1 MAKKCER
8 PSCRERGEGAYVI
21 DTANLLVSID
31 APIPRDPSR
40 VNILCRRHA
49 DSLVVPRDWQIIDNR
64 TKKQRLFSAPAS
76 HAVRTTPRSSSTKK
90 QKRERKS
97 TGAVIQDL
105 FEFATRVVA
114 APVREPESTRENV
127 STHREVISEV
137 LEGSMDEIAAVA
149 EIETIDPQETQA
161 MPWTPQF
168 DRTGDLDGRLRARG
182 KLLSRAFGGFD
193 ETDHDANHDADHDQQ
208 HPEY

>member
-8 PSCRERGEGAYVI
+8 PSCRERGEVAYVI

-114 APVREPESTRENV
+114 APVREPEPIRENV
-127 STHREVISEV
+127 SMHREVISEV
-137 LEGSMDEIAAVA
+137 LEGSMDEIDVVA

-193 ETDHDANHDADHDQQ
+193 ETDHDADHDQQ

>member
-8 PSCRERGEGAYVI
+8 PSCRERGEVAYVI

-114 APVREPESTRENV
+114 APVREPEPNRENV

-137 LEGSMDEIAAVA
+137 LEGSMDEIDVVA

-168 DRTGDLDGRLRARG
+168 DRTGDLDGIA
-182 KLLSRAFGGFD
+182 
-193 ETDHDANHDADHDQQ
+193 
-208 HPEY
+208 

>member
-1 MAKKCER
+1 MSRKCER
-8 PSCRERGEGAYVI
+8 PSCRERGEVAYVI
-21 DTANLLVSID
+21 DTANLLVNID
-31 APIPRDPSR
+31 APIPRDSSR

-76 HAVRTTPRSSSTKK
+76 DSARAKTRASTAKK
-90 QKRERKS
+90 EKREKS
-97 TGAVIQDL
+97 TAGAVIQDL

-114 APVREPESTRENV
+114 APAREPEPVLETTSARLD
-127 STHREVISEV
+127 EVSEV
-137 LEGSMDEIAAVA
+137 SVGEIEVDT

-182 KLLSRAFGGFD
+182 RLLSRAFGAFD
-193 ETDHDANHDADHDQQ
+193 ASDQDHGYDHDHDQQ

>member
-8 PSCRERGEGAYVI
+8 PSCRERGEVAYVI

-137 LEGSMDEIAAVA
+137 LEGSMDEIDVVA

>member
-8 PSCRERGEGAYVI
+8 PSCRERGEVAYVI

-31 APIPRDPSR
+31 APIPRDSSR

-76 HAVRTTPRSSSTKK
+76 HAARTTPRSSSTKK

-114 APVREPESTRENV
+114 APVREPESIREDA
-127 STHREVISEV
+127 SMHREDVSEV
-137 LEGSMDEIAAVA
+137 SKVSMDEIDEVA

-182 KLLSRAFGGFD
+182 KLLSRAFGGFGQ
-193 ETDHDANHDADHDQQ
+193 TDHDADHDADHDQQ

>member
-8 PSCRERGEGAYVI
+8 PSCRERGEVAYVI

-114 APVREPESTRENV
+114 APVREPEPIRENV
-127 STHREVISEV
+127 SMHREVISEV

>member
-8 PSCRERGEGAYVI
+8 PSCRERGEVAYVI

>member
-1 MAKKCER
+1 MSRKCER
-8 PSCRERGEGAYVI
+8 PSCRERGEVAYVI
-21 DTANLLVSID
+21 DTANLLVNID
-31 APIPRDPSR
+31 APIPRDSSR

-76 HAVRTTPRSSSTKK
+76 DSARAKTRASTAKK
-90 QKRERKS
+90 EKREKS
-97 TGAVIQDL
+97 TAGAVIQDL

-114 APVREPESTRENV
+114 APAREPEPVLETTSARLD
-127 STHREVISEV
+127 EVSEV
-137 LEGSMDEIAAVA
+137 SVGEIEVDT

-182 KLLSRAFGGFD
+182 RLLSRAFGTFEASD
-193 ETDHDANHDADHDQQ
+193 QDHGGDHDHDQQ

>member
-1 MAKKCER
+1 
-8 PSCRERGEGAYVI
+8 
-21 DTANLLVSID
+21 
-31 APIPRDPSR
+31 
-40 VNILCRRHA
+40 
-49 DSLVVPRDWQIIDNR
+49 VPRDWQIIDNR

-76 HAVRTTPRSSSTKK
+76 DSARAKTRASTAKK
-90 QKRERKS
+90 EKREKS
-97 TGAVIQDL
+97 TAGAVIQDL

-114 APVREPESTRENV
+114 APAREPEPVLETTSARLD
-127 STHREVISEV
+127 EVSEV
-137 LEGSMDEIAAVA
+137 SVGEIEVDT

-182 KLLSRAFGGFD
+182 RLLSRAFGAFD
-193 ETDHDANHDADHDQQ
+193 ASDQDHGYDHDHDQQ